1 MAKYNSAGTKVQ
13 VSTDSGVTYTDLYCQ
28 LSGFSGPSSTSGEI
42 DVTSLCSTAKEYIGA
57 LPDNGNMS
65 LTGYF
70 DPADTGVDLL
80 RTLQTARTVVDWKII
95 WPDTAATE
103 WDFQGYVSE
112 FGVSAE
118 QDSALGMTATVR
130 ISGAVTES

>member
-1 MAKYNSAGTKVQ
+1 MAKYNSNGTKVQ

-28 LSGFSGPSSTSGEI
+28 LSGFSGPSSTSSEI

-57 LPDNGNMS
+57 LPDNGTMS

-70 DPADTGVDLL
+70 DPADIGVALL
-80 RTLQTARTVVDWKII
+80 RTLQIARTVVDWKIV
-95 WPDTAATE
+95 WPDTGATN

-112 FGVSAE
+112 FATSAE
-118 QDSALGMTATVR
+118 QDQALGLAATVR
-130 ISGAVTES
+130 ISGAITEI